1 MMLTILRLVVGIF
14 RNGLGANMPETDTT
28 IYVQQALI
36 DAGYDLDSF
45 GELSTGEQARILESA
60 RQLHTDSVPQ

>member
-1 MMLTILRLVVGIF
+1 MS
-14 RNGLGANMPETDTT
+14 ETDTT

-45 GELSTGEQARILESA
+45 GQLDTGEQARILADA
-60 RQLHTDSVPQ
+60 RKRSTETGLLVQ